1 MVGSTWITLFCTR
14 PILGTSP
21 GFFGPGWPHRPGWP
35 HYSAWSDLL
44 PATPLCT
51 PPPTYITDLTPSPV
65 HWTLGRHPTHGT
77 CCSQELSCF
86 TDFHSPGFCKTF
98 FGSRWETSDL
108 LLRPQYCYR
117 LIQTFRTPP
126 PFLFNEDRQNS
137 GTPTIKYSILCM
149 TSTKKPPYYSPLY
162 HRATFLSNSWV
173 CTQLVFIISRENRLK
188 NLCQSAESWENFL
201 KLATSTQFDKTPP
214 NVWPSVW
221 SFTEWTFL
229 HQILPVDG
237 SFCWLRFGLRTV
249 RHIRNV

>member
-1 MVGSTWITLFCTR
+1 MTGQARWGWWQEDRSTD
-14 PILGTSP
+14 SS
-21 GFFGPGWPHRPGWP
+21 HRPGWP
-35 HYSAWSDLL
+35 HYPAWSDLL
-44 PATPLCT
+44 PATPLST
-51 PPPTYITDLTPSPV
+51 PPPTYITDLTPSPL

-77 CCSQELSCF
+77 CCSQLSCF

-162 HRATFLSNSWV
+162 HRATFLLNSWV
-173 CTQLVFIISRENRLK
+173 CTQLVWKWGVSLLSRGKTVWRTCVNRP
-188 NLCQSAESWENFL
+188 NLERIFSSWRPQPS
-201 KLATSTQFDKTPP
+201 LAKHNQTSGLRYGASQ
-214 NVWPSVW
+214 NGH
-221 SFTEWTFL
+221 SFTKFFQLTGVFVGW
-229 HQILPVDG
+229 
-237 SFCWLRFGLRTV
+237 GLDSGLSGTT
-249 RHIRNV
+249 